1 MQKLINQDFDR
12 ILRYLRNGPKTT
24 KEVADAIH
32 MPCLRANH
40 LMIDLAKQGRVYA
53 HHCTI
58 NTTGSPV
65 NVWALRG
72 THDQPNLRSALQALP
87 REG

>member
-1 MQKLINQDFDR
+1 MHKRMRQDCDR
-12 ILRYLRNGPKTT
+12 ILRCLRDGPKTT
-24 KEVADAIH
+24 KQVADTIR
-32 MPCLRANH
+32 MPFLRANH
-40 LMIDLAKQGRVYA
+40 LMIDLAKQGLVSAR
-53 HHCTI
+53 HCTI
-58 NTTGSPV
+58 NATGSPV

>member
-12 ILRYLRNGPKTT
+12 ILRYLRNGHKTT

-32 MPCLRANH
+32 MPYLRANH
-40 LMIDLAKQGRVYA
+40 LMIELVKQGLIYA

-58 NTTGSPV
+58 NATGSPV

-72 THDQPNLRSALQALP
+72 THDQRLT
-87 REG
+87 